1 MDVLPQ
7 SSTSSIDNQELY
19 NTIRE
24 GTSVER
30 DHRMRRQG
38 EEGFR
43 RRPRDVP
50 PGAWLEDSRSG
61 TGLLSSL
68 SYASSLQGKEYTL
81 DRSVHR
87 HFALTTSVR
96 PVLLEPSTRRDDDDG
111 ITMRNYLTTLVQSM
125 GIRYR
130 PERSMATVTNQA
142 FSELTFGNEDACY
155 GAGIYWKHVLPK
167 VDTPVVAVLGNT
179 TRAFVSLDHISTNMK
194 STMKSPRFRGYYTR
208 DVLNGVLPEMDDCEE
223 ALEAC
228 WEKRDLYHPP
238 SGFGFDDSDNGE
250 EF

>member
-1 MDVLPQ
+1 
-7 SSTSSIDNQELY
+7 
-19 NTIRE
+19 
-24 GTSVER
+24 
-30 DHRMRRQG
+30 
-38 EEGFR
+38 
-43 RRPRDVP
+43 
-50 PGAWLEDSRSG
+50 
-61 TGLLSSL
+61 
-68 SYASSLQGKEYTL
+68 
-81 DRSVHR
+81 
-87 HFALTTSVR
+87 
-96 PVLLEPSTRRDDDDG
+96 
-111 ITMRNYLTTLVQSM
+111 
-125 GIRYR
+125 
-130 PERSMATVTNQA
+130 MATVTNQA
-142 FSELTFGNEDACY
+142 FSELTFGNEHACY

-179 TRAFVSLDHISTNMK
+179 TRAFVSLDQISTNMK